1 MNSDEQIP
9 RASTVPCTGGHIDES
24 ARDRI
29 EVSGPDATS
38 YLHSQVA
45 QDVESLEVGE
55 TRWTFVLEPNG
66 KVVAL
71 ARITRSADDRFLID
85 TDAGF
90 GRVLVDRLARFKI
103 RVDAQIE
110 LEDAAQGSEPSPSSE
125 AARVAIGWPRM
136 GTEIVPGETIPG
148 ITGVTDL
155 AVSYTKGCYPGQEL
169 VERMDAR
176 GAQPPRSLRIVD
188 VGPNA
193 AAGDPVLDSEGQQVG
208 ELTTVAGSTALAY
221 ITRNSDIGTPPPH
234 HP

>member
-1 MNSDEQIP
+1 MDSDEQNPGAATI
-9 RASTVPCTGGHIDES
+9 AGAHIDES

-29 EVSGPDATS
+29 VVSGSDARS

-45 QDVESLEVGE
+45 QDVEALEVGE
-55 TRWTFVLEPNG
+55 TRWTFVLEPAG

-85 TDAGF
+85 TDAGY
-90 GRVLVDRLARFKI
+90 GRVLVDRLERFKI

-110 LEDAAQGSEPSPSSE
+110 LQEAAAGSDPSPSSE
-125 AARVAIGWPRM
+125 SARVALGWPRM

-148 ITGVTDL
+148 VTGVTDL

-188 VGPNA
+188 VGSDA
-193 AAGDPVLDSEGQQVG
+193 SAGDPVLDADGQQVG
-208 ELTTVAGSTALAY
+208 ELTTIAGSTALAY
-221 ITRNSDIGTPPPH
+221 ISRGADTGRPPPH
-234 HP
+234 NP